1 MNTLSLSLIA
11 TIEAVLFAS
20 GEPMLLDKLTQVCAV
35 EKQEVLSALEVLKK
49 QYDSDKSGLK
59 LLQLGKSYQISTKPE
74 FAPYIKEA
82 IEIKRQTPL
91 SAAAMEV
98 LAIIA
103 YNQPVS
109 KAFVEQ
115 VRGIDSSSV
124 VNTLNERGLV
134 EEAGRLDLPGRP
146 IAYRTTENFL
156 RCFGLTKLS
165 ELPPLPDENEQLT
178 LHENTGDVE
187 TENDSGET
195 DGHNDFE

>member
-1 MNTLSLSLIA
+1 MLLPR
-11 TIEAVLFAS
+11 IEAILFAC
-20 GEPMLLDKLTQVCAV
+20 GEPVKAEKLAQICEVSKSEIVAEINRLKQRYDMEESGIALLELA
-35 EKQEVLSALEVLKK
+35 
-49 QYDSDKSGLK
+49 GN
-59 LLQLGKSYQISTKPE
+59 YQIATKPE
-74 FAPYIKEA
+74 HAEFIKAA

-109 KAFVEQ
+109 KAFIEG

-146 IAYRTTENFL
+146 LAYRTTENFL
-156 RCFGLTKLS
+156 RCFGLKKLS
-165 ELPPLPDENEQLT
+165 DLPPLPGDEEQLSFPDIE
-178 LHENTGDVE
+178 LKE
-187 TENDSGET
+187 T
-195 DGHNDFE
+195 